1 MTKHTSIAVLLL
13 AAVVSACGSKMT
25 TDITAPVAASK
36 VKFFNFGVNAPMVN
50 FYAGT
55 TKMTAIS
62 STTGVESVL
71 GTAYGSA
78 GSGGFYA
85 TIAPGSYALSAN
97 IAAATDKDLAISKV
111 TATIADGKN
120 YSFYTSG
127 FYDAT
132 AKTVD
137 GFVAEDGYPAKID
150 YTQSL
155 VRFVNAISN
164 SQPMILYAKN
174 QLTGTE
180 VAVGTAIAY
189 KSGGTFTGLPQGV
202 YDLSTRLA
210 GSSTNL
216 FARTGVSFL
225 VGRVYTIGARGDI
238 TVVSTTATNRPFLD
252 NTANR

>member
-1 MTKHTSIAVLLL
+1 MKKQTSIALLLL

-36 VKFFNFGVNAPMVN
+36 VKFFNFGVNAPGVN

-62 STTGVESVL
+62 STTGIESVL
-71 GTAYGSA
+71 GTNYGSA
-78 GSGGFYA
+78 GSGGLYA

-97 IAAATDKDLAISKV
+97 IASATDKDLAISKV

-132 AKTVD
+132 AKSVD
-137 GFVAEDGYPAKID
+137 GFVVEDGYPATID

-164 SQPMILYAKN
+164 SQPIILYAKN

-189 KSGGTFTGLPQGV
+189 KTGGTFVGLPQGV
-202 YDLSTRLA
+202 YDLSARLA
-210 GSSTNL
+210 GSTTNL
-216 FARTGVSFL
+216 FTRTSMSFNA
-225 VGRVYTIGARGDI
+225 GRVYTIGARGDI
-238 TVVSTTATNRPFLD
+238 TITSTTATNRPFFD